1 LIATVGYVPDG
12 FTQEEWNK
20 KKKAEQDIAKNK
32 AFGAFGPRG
41 FKSRSL
47 QSFQM
52 DLEKG
57 KADHLL
63 PVLNAKEKVRTGQI
77 KLEDIPYM
85 QRGNGASWDNS
96 DVKGAKRKQWNEK
109 DEAYRA
115 DESRDAVDW
124 TGRNLRQGPKQTVA
138 NKEAVP
144 GAPKKKMF
152 GIF

>member
-1 LIATVGYVPDG
+1 
-12 FTQEEWNK
+12 
-20 KKKAEQDIAKNK
+20 
-32 AFGAFGPRG
+32 
-41 FKSRSL
+41 
-47 QSFQM
+47 
-52 DLEKG
+52 
-57 KADHLL
+57 
-63 PVLNAKEKVRTGQI
+63 
-77 KLEDIPYM
+77 M

-109 DEAYRA
+109 DKAYRA